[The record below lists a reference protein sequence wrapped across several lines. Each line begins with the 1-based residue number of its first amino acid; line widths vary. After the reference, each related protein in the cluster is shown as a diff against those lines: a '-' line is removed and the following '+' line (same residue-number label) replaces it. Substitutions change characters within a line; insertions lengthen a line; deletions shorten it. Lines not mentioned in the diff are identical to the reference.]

1 MTRAPLTAKAQADA
15 LTLYAD
21 VMEEVKTRLQWV
33 EDALNGRNG
42 FHGQLIRE
50 VCYLQFRLICE
61 LIALGCLVA
70 HGDVTAKTKLEDEYA
85 ADKITTL
92 LFKLHPTFFPI
103 PHNFV
108 SVGPGNHHFAE
119 VTEPYLTRDQ
129 LKALYVKTGD
139 ILHKGKLKKWIANRS
154 PGLNDYAEI
163 DAWRRKIIRLLAIHR
178 LPMID
183 GNRQVMCFLT
193 DSVTGKVSVHSAD
206 RIVI

>member
-1 MTRAPLTAKAQADA
+1 MAVPASSKVQQDA
-15 LTLYAD
+15 MKLYAEI
-21 VMEEVKTRLQWV
+21 MEEVKVRLQWV

-50 VCYLQFRLICE
+50 VSYLQFRLISE

-70 HGDVTAKTKLEDEYA
+70 HGDVTAKTKLDDEYA

-92 LFKLHPTFFPI
+92 LFKLHPTFYPI
-103 PHNFV
+103 PHDYV
-108 SVGPGNHHFAE
+108 QVGPGRHHFAD

-129 LKALYVKTGD
+129 LKVLYVKTGD

-154 PGLNDYAEI
+154 PGLNDYPEI
-163 DAWRRKIIRLLAIHR
+163 EAWRRKIVRLLAIHR

-183 GNRQVMCFLT
+183 GNRQVLCFLT
-193 DSVTGKVSVHSAD
+193 DSTTGKVRVISAD
-206 RIVI
+206 KFGG